1 MYEHHKILDKIERL
15 VDQLPY
21 RWVKI
26 EVELSEETLVLEK
39 SKQASIG
46 FLQET

>member
-21 RWVKI
+21 NWAKI
-26 EVELSEETLVLEK
+26 EIELSAETIVLEK

-46 FLQET
+46 FLQEA